1 MKEEGGRKRERNL
14 SFGSFIVFLWVIISI
29 KNTEDNDHSH
39 YFHSSAPL
47 PSTIPLFSL
56 DANLWG
62 NIFLITP
69 LWLWIIKSTHSQ
81 LHTSSCESR
90 I

>member
-1 MKEEGGRKRERNL
+1 MTEIGRGRERNL
-14 SFGSFIVFLWVIISI
+14 SFGSFIVFHWVIISI
-29 KNTEDNDHSH
+29 KNMGDNDHSH

-47 PSTIPLFSL
+47 LSTIPLFSL

-69 LWLWIIKSTHSQ
+69 LWI
-81 LHTSSCESR
+81 
-90 I
+90 